1 MASRLLAGGVLLAS
15 GLLAWLA
22 ISYTSVARLLQYIIA
37 LSMVYVG
44 YLGWHGLRTIR
55 RALDDAR
62 SGGGIPTGMAGDLP
76 WVTVVIPAA
85 NEASVIEQVVGDLR
99 AQAYHAGGEPR
110 FDVVVVDDD
119 SSDGTAELVRRVPAE
134 RPAVRVVRR
143 EAGSAPR
150 TKGAALA
157 HAQAFV
163 RGEVV
168 AVLDADAR
176 VEADFLE
183 RSMRAWARDTTAA
196 ALQVQRR
203 ELNQSVSWLAGAQ
216 AEEQLMDL
224 ASQCGRWATDGTAEL
239 RGNGMFVRRAA
250 LERAGGWNPLA
261 LTEDLDLSTRLVAQG
276 DHITLAPE
284 ASVGEE
290 AVGSLGALWRQRLR
304 WAEGSLRRLM
314 EHGPPLV
321 ASSLPIGRKVDFLAF
336 VGEFVIPPL
345 FVTTVV
351 AGLVTIP
358 LPRPADWTVPVSL
371 FAGYGIGTFL
381 LALAG
386 LAGDGVRGWTLLGR
400 ATRGS
405 LFLSHWL
412 LVVPAAL
419 LIITFGRRTT
429 RFAKTLR
436 SGSMDR

>member
-1 MASRLLAGGVLLAS
+1 MASRLLAGGVLFAS
-15 GLLAWLA
+15 ALLAWLA
-22 ISYTSVARLLQYIIA
+22 ISSTAAARLLQLVVA

-44 YLGWHGLRTIR
+44 YLGWHGRRTIR
-55 RALDDAR
+55 RALDDAS
-62 SGGGIPTGMAGDLP
+62 SGGAVPTGVAGDLP
-76 WVTVVIPAA
+76 WVTVVVPAI
-85 NEASVIEQVVGDLR
+85 NEASVIGQVVGDLR
-99 AQAYHAGGEPR
+99 AQAYHAASEPR
-110 FDVVVVDDD
+110 FDVVVVDDG
-119 SSDGTAELVRRVPAE
+119 SSDGTADLVRRLPAE
-134 RPAVRVVRR
+134 RPTVLVVRR
-143 EAGSAPR
+143 EVDSGPR

-157 HAQAFV
+157 HVQAFV

-176 VEADFLE
+176 IDADFLE
-183 RSMRAWARDTTAA
+183 RSMRAWERDATAA

-203 ELNQSVSWLAGAQ
+203 ELNQSVSWLTRAQ

-276 DHITLAPE
+276 DHVTLAPE

-314 EHGPPLV
+314 EHGPPLI
-321 ASSLPIGRKVDFLAF
+321 ASGLPIGRKLDFLAF

-358 LPRPADWTVPVSL
+358 LPQPADWTVPISL
-371 FAGYGIGTFL
+371 FVGYGSGTFL

-386 LAGDGVRGWTLLGR
+386 LAADGVRGWTLLGR

-419 LIITFGRRTT
+419 LIIAFGRRTT
-429 RFAKTLR
+429 TFAKTPR
-436 SGSMDR
+436 SGGMDR